1 MPNVRKKP
9 RQQGKAYTKAQRE
22 KIIQSIKP
30 YLQLEYDLKN
40 ACLLAGVPYTTVRNW
55 VNKDNALSIQI
66 EAWQN
71 MVKAKARQNVVKE
84 INGGDTQESKW
95 WLERREKK
103 EFSTRTENTGADGAP
118 LLTLGSVAE
127 QRLKRLKEADKP
139 KKSKK

>member
-9 RQQGKAYTKAQRE
+9 RQQGKPYTKEQRD

-55 VNKDNALSIQI
+55 VNKDNALGVQI

-84 INGGDTQESKW
+84 INKGDTQESKW

-118 LLTLGSVAE
+118 LFTLGDLAKE
-127 QRLKRLKEADKP
+127 RLKKLK
-139 KKSKK
+139 